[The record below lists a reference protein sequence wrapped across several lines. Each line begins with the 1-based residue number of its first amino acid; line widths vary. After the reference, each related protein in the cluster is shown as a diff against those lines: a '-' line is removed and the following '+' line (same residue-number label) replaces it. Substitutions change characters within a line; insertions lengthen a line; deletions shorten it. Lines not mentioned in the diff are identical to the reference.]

1 MAKYVVLFEVPFL
14 AIFLGKKKLF
24 CTFFLAF
31 FKVAELFLAL
41 FCVLFLYSFMG
52 TFL

>member
-1 MAKYVVLFEVPFL
+1 MAKDVILFEVLFL
-14 AIFLGKKKLF
+14 AIFLGKK
-24 CTFFLAF
+24 TFFALFWAL
-31 FKVAELFLAL
+31 FKEAELFLAL

>member
-1 MAKYVVLFEVPFL
+1 MAKDVVLFEVPFL
-14 AIFLGKKKLF
+14 AIFLGEKNFFALF
-24 CTFFLAF
+24 WAL
-31 FKVAELFLAL
+31 FKGAELFLAL